1 MGALG
6 SARDHRLDD
15 AMSEVASILAR
26 LRMALARRDVEGARA
41 AAREALALAPDD
53 ADALAYAGLTEASAG
68 NLAAARDCLGR
79 AVARAPGHAFAWRN
93 LAAVEEALGNA
104 SASAAALVQSL
115 AAIPK
120 APIEA
125 WVDAASRALAAGRPR
140 LAGTALAIDPAHRE
154 ALRLEVVRLDAEA
167 RTVDSQVAAERLLAL
182 APEDPA
188 ALAAFAAVWS
198 KAATPAGLARG
209 LEAAEKLLARMPA
222 HAGALESAAWC
233 LHKLG
238 DQEAAIARARAAV
251 SAAPQVPS
259 CAETLAVI
267 LDRANRLDEAREVLD
282 AARARFPSAAVSAR
296 LRSRVRLRLGD
307 FEGALEDARAALAM
321 APGDQE
327 AIAFAG
333 IALAYREGAEAMRN
347 WLGLPEVVTAIDLPT
362 PEGFADSG
370 SFHAALAADIRG
382 HSRLRFEP
390 VGLVAR
396 RGWLTEDLLADR
408 TPAIVGF
415 ERVLRAAIETHRAS
429 CEPRPG
435 HPFFG
440 TIPGPDW
447 QINVW
452 ATRCER
458 QGVIDTHLHV
468 ESWLSGAYYVALPPA
483 LGTGGDAGWL
493 EFNRPPPDLP
503 PVPESAIDRFEPR
516 VGRLYLFPSY
526 LYHRTLPFD
535 GEGERISISF
545 DLAAAPG

>member
-1 MGALG
+1 M
-6 SARDHRLDD
+6 SA
-15 AMSEVASILAR
+15 VAPVLAR
-26 LRMALARRDVEGARA
+26 VRAALARRDVEGARA

-53 ADALAYAGLTEASAG
+53 ADALAFAGLAEASAG
-68 NLAAARDCLGR
+68 NLAAARDRLGR

-93 LAAVEEALGNA
+93 LAAVEEALGDA
-104 SASAAALVQSL
+104 PASAAALVSSL
-115 AAIPK
+115 AAMPH
-120 APIEA
+120 APVEA

-140 LAGTALAIDPAHRE
+140 LAGTALARALAIDPAHRE

-167 RTVDSQVAAERLLAL
+167 RAVDSQAVAERLLAL

-198 KAATPAGLARG
+198 KAPTREGLARG
-209 LEAAEKLLARMPA
+209 LEAAERLLARAPS

-238 DQEAAIARARAAV
+238 DHEAAIARARAAA

-259 CAETLAVI
+259 CAEALAVM
-267 LDRANRLDEAREVLD
+267 LDRADRLEEARAVLD
-282 AARARFPSAAVSAR
+282 AARMRFPSAAVPAR

-307 FEGALEDARAALAM
+307 FGGALDDARAAVAI
-321 APGDQE
+321 APGDQD

-333 IALAYREGAEAMRN
+333 IALAHREGADAMRQ
-347 WLGLPEVVTAIDLPT
+347 WLGLPGVVVTIDLPT
-362 PEGFADSG
+362 PEGFADAG

-415 ERVLRAAIETHRAS
+415 ERVLRAAIEAHRAS
-429 CEPRPG
+429 REPRSG
-435 HPFFG
+435 HPFLG
-440 TIPGPDW
+440 AIPGPDW
-447 QINVW
+447 HINVW

-483 LGTGGDAGWL
+483 LGGEGDAGWL
-493 EFNRPPPDLP
+493 EFNRPPPELP